1 MGIIQMK
8 NVPDDLH
15 DELRR
20 RARRSGMTVRDYV
33 IALIA
38 RDQRR
43 PTLEE
48 WLEEIAMRTHPS
60 ESASLRPSGPGGPRG
75 ARAGARGPRWR
86 RAWRQRSLMRRSSLI
101 CCLTLLACGAI
112 GPGRHRPLRPRADR
126 RRGDERDRPRRFGAA
141 PPRGARPPRR
151 CAGLPGPASSVLPL
165 APAPADAWELRR
177 RPRAVMTPSTSPWR
191 AGSPAR

>member
-20 RARRSGMTVRDYV
+20 RAARSGMTVRDYV

-48 WLEEIAMRTHPS
+48 WLEEIAMDPPVGIG
-60 ESASLRPSGPGGPRG
+60 ESPA
-75 ARAGARGPRWR
+75 AAVRAGREERER
-86 RAWRQRSLMRRSSLI
+86 ELE
-101 CCLTLLACGAI
+101 
-112 GPGRHRPLRPRADR
+112 GRNGGGH
-126 RRGDERDRPRRFGAA
+126 G
-141 PPRGARPPRR
+141 
-151 CAGLPGPASSVLPL
+151 
-165 APAPADAWELRR
+165 
-177 RPRAVMTPSTSPWR
+177 
-191 AGSPAR
+191 GSGR